1 MMEMDLLKSVGD
13 YHQLFLKKLFQ
24 QLPHLYQQ
32 EYQYYFLL
40 HCSTTRGYSSAKA
53 VGETEVPVIAAPKAK
68 IDFKYS

>member
-40 HCSTTRGYSSAKA
+40 L
-53 VGETEVPVIAAPKAK
+53 APQQEDTLLQKQSVK
-68 IDFKYS
+68 QKYL